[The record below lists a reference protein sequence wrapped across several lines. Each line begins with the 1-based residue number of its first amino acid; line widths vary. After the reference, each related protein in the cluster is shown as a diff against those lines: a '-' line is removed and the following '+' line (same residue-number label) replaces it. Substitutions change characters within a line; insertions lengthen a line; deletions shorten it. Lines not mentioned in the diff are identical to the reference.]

1 MLVKNLKFCL
11 VYETDTIRKCILNL
25 EKSTQQIIFVV
36 NKQKKLLGSITDG
49 DIRRAILNKFS
60 INETIKP
67 IYNNKPIKCL
77 EGTTYTQAENIMI
90 VNKINH
96 LPIVNNKS
104 LIVGFYKL
112 SLKNYYDT
120 ENKCDF
126 IIMAGGKGKRL
137 RPYTLKVPKPM
148 LKINDEPILKLII
161 KRAKKFGFNNFYIS
175 INYLGDI
182 IKKYFKDG
190 KTLNTN
196 IKYIHEN
203 KPLGTLGSIANIR
216 NKLLSKN
223 TIVSNGDVITEI
235 NYNSMLKFHEKN
247 QADAT
252 MAVYPYEIKIP
263 YGEVVTKKKLF

>member
-112 SLKNYYDT
+112 SLK
-120 ENKCDF
+120 
-126 IIMAGGKGKRL
+126 IIMIQKINVILLLWQAVKERL

-161 KRAKKFGFNNFYIS
+161 KEQKNLVLIIFIFQS
-175 INYLGDI
+175 IIL
-182 IKKYFKDG
+182 
-190 KTLNTN
+190 
-196 IKYIHEN
+196 
-203 KPLGTLGSIANIR
+203 
-216 NKLLSKN
+216 
-223 TIVSNGDVITEI
+223 EI
-235 NYNSMLKFHEKN
+235 L
-247 QADAT
+247 
-252 MAVYPYEIKIP
+252 
-263 YGEVVTKKKLF
+263 